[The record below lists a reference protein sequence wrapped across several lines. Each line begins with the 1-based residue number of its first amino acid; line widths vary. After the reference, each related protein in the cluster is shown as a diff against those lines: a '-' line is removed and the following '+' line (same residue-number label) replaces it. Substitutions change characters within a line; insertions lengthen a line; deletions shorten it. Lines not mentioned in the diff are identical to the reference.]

1 MDYTLKNISHWAAAN
16 ARTARWLIF
25 LLSLFSGVLFFEI
38 GLFLPEFTFS
48 LALFIWLFAVA
59 VAACCFFSYKY
70 GNRRLKRAIIY
81 LSLSVLWL
89 HLGNQS
95 VQILSVSDAKNIETA
110 AIAPVKPIA
119 KAEKKIKKSIGKYLS
134 KRKKQL
140 RSSFGLDNLNPVA
153 AFFIFFMLALLALFI
168 AFFLSILSCSLGCSG
183 QVVLSYVVLVSAA
196 IFALGGLFLIGYAIY
211 RAVKKPKN
219 NISSY

>member
-1 MDYTLKNISHWAAAN
+1 MDYPLKNISNWAAAN
-16 ARTARWLIF
+16 ASTARWLIF

-38 GLFLPEFTFS
+38 GLFLSEFTLFPAS
-48 LALFIWLFAVA
+48 FIWLFAVA
-59 VAACCFFSYKY
+59 VATCCFFSYKY

-95 VQILSVSDAKNIETA
+95 VQILSVSDAKNFETA
-110 AIAPVKPIA
+110 SIAPLKPIA
-119 KAEKKIKKSIGKYLS
+119 KAEKKIKKSIGKHLS

-140 RSSFGLDNLNPVA
+140 RNSLSLDNLSPVA
-153 AFFIFFMLALLALFI
+153 AFFIFFLLALLALFI

-219 NISSY
+219 NLSSY

>member
-1 MDYTLKNISHWAAAN
+1 MDYPLKNISYWAAAN
-16 ARTARWLIF
+16 ASTARWLIF

-38 GLFLPEFTFS
+38 GLFLSEFTLFPAS
-48 LALFIWLFAVA
+48 FIWLFAVA
-59 VAACCFFSYKY
+59 IAACCFFSYKY

-110 AIAPVKPIA
+110 SIAPVKPIA
-119 KAEKKIKKSIGKYLS
+119 KAENKIKKSIGKYLS
-134 KRKKQL
+134 KQKKQL
-140 RSSFGLDNLNPVA
+140 RNSLSLDNFSPVA
-153 AFFIFFMLALLALFI
+153 AFFIFFLLALLALFI

-183 QVVLSYVVLVSAA
+183 QVVLSYVVLMNAA

-219 NISSY
+219 NLSYY